1 MGKLILKNSNFHE
14 PPALFDGA
22 KWFCLLTNPNS
33 QLRAE
38 RELYSLGHRTFTPK
52 IKKWA
57 SHARVRKAVERP
69 LLGRYLFVEVDH
81 PRQSFGAVKAVNG
94 VETFISNLGLPTPF
108 PSHWVEGLL
117 RRYLAGEWDF
127 VTQETVQYYDKFGE
141 IQTRQNHPIQIG
153 ARIRIIEGEF
163 DNLLAT
169 VTNRKHGKLHCKL
182 LDTNIYTQLRE
193 HGVRA
198 A

>member
-1 MGKLILKNSNFHE
+1 M
-14 PPALFDGA
+14 
-22 KWFCLLTNPNS
+22 
-33 QLRAE
+33 
-38 RELYSLGHRTFTPK
+38 ELYSLGYRTFTPK

-57 SHARVRKAVERP
+57 THARVRKAVERP
-69 LLGRYLFVEVDH
+69 LLGRYLFIEVDH

-94 VETFISNLGLPTPF
+94 VETLISNLGLPTPF
-108 PSHWVEGLL
+108 PSHWVEDMM
-117 RRYLAGEWDF
+117 RRYLSGEWDF
-127 VTQETVQYYDKFGE
+127 VTQEPILYRDADGE
-141 IQTRQNHPIQIG
+141 IQTRNNPQIQIG

-163 DNLLAT
+163 DNMLAT
-169 VTNRKHGKLHCKL
+169 VTNRKSGKLHCKL